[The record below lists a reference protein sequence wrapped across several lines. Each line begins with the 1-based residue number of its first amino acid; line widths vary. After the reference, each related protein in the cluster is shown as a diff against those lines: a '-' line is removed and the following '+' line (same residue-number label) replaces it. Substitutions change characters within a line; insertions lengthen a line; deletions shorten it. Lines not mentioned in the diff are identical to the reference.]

1 MDDLDR
7 MFRRLV
13 QNIRNGYPE
22 YLAHPFE
29 VLELY
34 QHLIPYRHNR
44 RELAI
49 DTNQDYEVALCR
61 LLSGERG
68 YLVVDSAMRDTIRR
82 ELSSPNPN
90 TAIFREF
97 AAARV
102 SLVQDAQRRYEELGD
117 EAERQIQSAD
127 APTATAAAPRIAVAS
142 TTPSSEPAPR
152 SAPSPAAPL
161 TAPFAG

>member
-22 YLAHPFE
+22 YLSHPFE
-29 VLELY
+29 VSELY

-61 LLSGERG
+61 LLAGERG
-68 YLVVDSAMRDTIRR
+68 YLVVDNMMRDTIRQ
-82 ELSSPNPN
+82 ELSAPNPN

-102 SLVQDAQRRYEELGD
+102 SLAQDAQRRYEQLEDELDSTTPPGGV
-117 EAERQIQSAD
+117 
-127 APTATAAAPRIAVAS
+127 PTAASSAPRITMASVAP
-142 TTPSSEPAPR
+142 PSAPPPSAPAPR
-152 SAPSPAAPL
+152 SAE
-161 TAPFAG
+161 

>member
-29 VLELY
+29 VSELY

-68 YLVVDSAMRDTIRR
+68 YLVVDEVVRDALRR
-82 ELSSPNPN
+82 ELSTPNPN

-102 SLVQDAQRRYEELGD
+102 SLAQDAQRRYEELGD
-117 EAERQIQSAD
+117 ESNRRTPPAG
-127 APTATAAAPRIAVAS
+127 
-142 TTPSSEPAPR
+142 TPSA
-152 SAPSPAAPL
+152 
-161 TAPFAG
+161 T